1 MIVIPAELLS
11 EGGAPSPQLLSA
23 ILQKWQPEAER
34 LSALKRLYD
43 RDHAISR
50 RARMAGLPNNRLVH
64 DLPGY
69 IVTIASGFLTGKP
82 VTYTPPEGAE
92 GAFQPLQEA
101 LQAASSASVDSE
113 LSVDAAVYGKGVE
126 LCYADENA
134 EPRMAAVDPRSCFV
148 VYDDTVEHRPL
159 LGLMLREMLD
169 ENLNRAGEHVTVYTA
184 QKIFYYQRKSTET
197 PHLVAE
203 ERHFFGQLPLTEYWN
218 NSREM
223 GDFEP
228 VTSLIDAYD
237 LLQSDRLNDKQQ
249 FTDAIMILKGVGGLS
264 PDDTAE
270 EVQTE
275 DGIEEA
281 TTEEK
286 EQTLPSE
293 RLRRTRMLFL
303 PEDASA
309 EYITKPD
316 SESGNEVLRN
326 GLKEDIHKFSFVPD
340 LSDKNFAGTASGVS
354 MRYKLFGLEQLVG
367 QKEQWFREGLRQRLQ
382 CLNHF
387 LKLKGAPDC
396 DTGAVQIAF
405 TRSLP
410 VNDLEVSQTLMNY
423 SDMVPR
429 KLLLSQVPFVEDP
442 DKALQMLDAEEE
454 ERRRQQQELFTP
466 GAFREDGTAGSETD
480 KQPKKE

>member
-1 MIVIPAELLS
+1 MIVIPAELLA
-11 EGGAPSPQLLSA
+11 EDGVPSARLLEA
-23 ILQKWQPEAER
+23 ILQKWQPVSER
-34 LSALKRLYD
+34 LNDLRKMYD
-43 RDHAISR
+43 REHAISR
-50 RARMAGLPNNRLVH
+50 RTRMKGLPNNRLIH

-69 IVTIASGFLTGKP
+69 IVTISSGFLTGKP
-82 VTYTPPEGAE
+82 ITYTPPEDKTE
-92 GAFQPLQEA
+92 TFQPLLDA
-101 LQAASSASVDSE
+101 LKAADSASVDSE
-113 LSVDAAVYGKGVE
+113 LSADAAVYGKGVE
-126 LCYADENA
+126 LCYANQDA
-134 EPRMAAVDPRSCFV
+134 EARMVAVDPRSSFV

-169 ENLNRAGEHVTVYTA
+169 ERLNHAGEYVTVYTDR
-184 QKIFYYQRKSTET
+184 QILHYERKSTEL
-197 PHLVAE
+197 PRFVGA
-203 ERHFFGQLPLTEYWN
+203 ERHFFGRLPLTEYWN

-264 PDDTAE
+264 ADDTQE
-270 EVQTE
+270 EIQTE
-275 DGIEEA
+275 DGAAEA
-281 TTEEK
+281 DTAEK

-303 PEDASA
+303 PEDGSA

-316 SESGNEVLRN
+316 SEGGNEVLRN
-326 GLKEDIHKFSFVPD
+326 ALKEDIHKFSFVPD

-367 QKEQWFREGLRQRLQ
+367 QKEQWFREGLHGRLECLQ
-382 CLNHF
+382 CF
-387 LKLKGAPDC
+387 LELKGAPVC
-396 DTGAVQIAF
+396 DIRQVQIAF

-410 VNDLEVSQTLMNY
+410 VNDLEISQTLMNY
-423 SDMVPR
+423 ADIVPR

-442 DKALQMLDAEEE
+442 AEAMEMMDAEEAKRQKQQREMFAPESFRPGE
-454 ERRRQQQELFTP
+454 EEPEAKT
-466 GAFREDGTAGSETD
+466 E
-480 KQPKKE
+480 

>member
-1 MIVIPAELLS
+1 MIAIPAELLE
-11 EGGAPSPQLLSA
+11 EGGAPSPKLLNA

-34 LSALKRLYD
+34 LNELKKIYD
-43 RDHAISR
+43 RDHEISR
-50 RARMAGLPNNRLVH
+50 RSRMKGLPNNKLIH

-69 IVTIASGFLTGKP
+69 ILTISSGFLTGKP
-82 VTYTPPEGAE
+82 VTYTPPEGTEA
-92 GAFQPLQEA
+92 AFQPLQEA
-101 LQAASSASVDSE
+101 LQAANSASVDSE

-126 LCYADENA
+126 LCYADGNA

-159 LGLMLREMLD
+159 LGLMIRERLD
-169 ENLNRAGEHVTVYTA
+169 ENLNRMGEHVTVYTA
-184 QKIFYYQRKSTET
+184 QKILHYQRKSTET
-197 PHLVAE
+197 PQLVAE

-264 PDDTAE
+264 PDDTTE

-275 DGIEEA
+275 DGVQEA

-367 QKEQWFREGLRQRLQ
+367 QKEQWFREGLRQRLR
-382 CLNHF
+382 CLNSF

-396 DTGAVQIAF
+396 DIRTIQIAF

-410 VNDLEVSQTLMNY
+410 VNELEISQMVANYQDL
-423 SDMVPR
+423 VPR

-442 DKALQMLDAEEE
+442 EKALDLLDAEEE
-454 ERRRQQQELFTP
+454 ERQKRQQEMFTS
-466 GAFREDGTAGSETD
+466 GAFREESTSGSAAD
-480 KQPKKE
+480 RQPKAE

>member
-1 MIVIPAELLS
+1 MLVIDRKLLGPDGMPGPELL
-11 EGGAPSPQLLSA
+11 GTLLRRHA
-23 ILQKWQPEAER
+23 QER
-34 LSALKRLYD
+34 VRLDEIGEIYA
-43 RDHAISR
+43 RRHRITSR
-50 RARMAGLPNNRLVH
+50 RRLAGLPNNRLAH

-69 IVTIASGFLTGKP
+69 IATMAAGYLVGSP
-82 VTYTPPEGAE
+82 VRYAPPDGQED
-92 GAFQPLQEA
+92 AFEA
-101 LQAASSASVDSE
+101 VRRAYGEASVESVDAE
-113 LSVDAAVYGKGVE
+113 LAMDAAVYGKAVE
-126 LCYADENA
+126 LCYADA
-134 EPRMAAVDPRSCFV
+134 LARPRVAQMDPRSSFV

-169 ENLNRAGEHVTVYTA
+169 ENLDRAGEHVTVYTA

-367 QKEQWFREGLRQRLQ
+367 QKEQWFREGLRQRLS

-466 GAFREDGTAGSETD
+466 GAFREDGTQAAED
-480 KQPKKE
+480 KPPKAE